1 MWITLFMGTTLF
13 LCSSTGVQTSLQ
25 KLNSMKCQKDYFRQ
39 TINKSDAILY
49 GMRQDCAI
57 LFATIGDV
65 LAIESEEL
73 WQNALTTSVGSCETR
88 GKVFFMVV
96 DGVVEMFMAMW
107 AHYDDRI
114 SAGNLRLIHVP
125 DFTIALRPLNR
136 HHILSQDGHIS
147 DVGNILLVRF
157 SVDDDYSFNV
167 EHTAAGDALYGYQR
181 GNFLKDRIFLKAR
194 NDSVPI

>member
-1 MWITLFMGTTLF
+1 
-13 LCSSTGVQTSLQ
+13 
-25 KLNSMKCQKDYFRQ
+25 
-39 TINKSDAILY
+39 
-49 GMRQDCAI
+49 
-57 LFATIGDV
+57 
-65 LAIESEEL
+65 
-73 WQNALTTSVGSCETR
+73 
-88 GKVFFMVV
+88 MVV

-181 GNFLKDRIFLKAR
+181 GNFLKDRIFLKVSSQEMETHVWIGRQVCVGMLRANGR
-194 NDSVPI
+194 VRFVSSCSGSPPLHCRHGMTQCLSKSFRDCCQRSKLNII